1 MKKRLLSIVSM
12 LLVVS
17 TLFTS
22 LFACK
27 PHVCKFNKRIVK
39 DELFVAEANYEHA
52 NLYKLSCE
60 CGKVSDS
67 ETFQVGKT
75 LKYDVGT
82 KSDALDGKKILMVG
96 CSYTYYG
103 HVVLKTGNE
112 HQTLNEKRLND
123 KGYFYYMC
131 KESGADVSVT
141 DWCFGGHGF
150 KDFFEDACSANRGC
164 DGFNHYAQLTDKYYD
179 YVVLQD
185 IDWGNKYIGDEN
197 YVKYFKDIMK
207 IFQDANPNVKIYLS
221 FQAAIIF
228 QATGK
233 YQWRDTIKT
242 LEKEGLIVVDWGTLC
257 YDIWTGAAQV
267 PNSKYTYDKQS
278 FIVSN
283 NKEDGY
289 HQNMLAGYLTT
300 LMLYCTITGET
311 AIGQPF
317 KFASNPELNLA
328 FHPMTYRSEHYRYI
342 RETNF
347 DLIIEDEEEMYN
359 LQVLAD
365 EYIRTQ
371 QYTKYCN

>member
-1 MKKRLLSIVSM
+1 M

-27 PHVCKFNKRIVK
+27 PHECKFNKRVVK

-52 NLYKLSCE
+52 EVYKLSCE

-75 LKYDVGT
+75 LKYEVGT
-82 KSDALDGKKILMVG
+82 KSDALNGKKILFVG
-96 CSYTYYG
+96 NSFTYYG
-103 HVVLKTGNE
+103 NVVMRTGRE
-112 HQTLNEKRLND
+112 HQTLNDKRLND

-141 DWCFGGHGF
+141 DWCFGGHSF
-150 KDFFEDACSANRGC
+150 KDFFGDACRANRGC

-179 YVVLQD
+179 IVVLQD
-185 IDWGNKYIGDEN
+185 TSWSAEEQAEN
-197 YVKYFKDIMK
+197 PDYFEYVKG
-207 IFQDANPNVKIYLS
+207 IFQIFKDANPNVKIFFFLQPAVVTKIAGDYHWKS
-221 FQAAIIF
+221 VAKRIDNE
-228 QATGK
+228 T
-233 YQWRDTIKT
+233 DVT
-242 LEKEGLIVVDWGTLC
+242 VVDWGTLV
-257 YDIWTGAAQV
+257 YDIWSGTAKV
-267 PNSKYTYDKQS
+267 PNSKYTYNKQS

-283 NKEDGY
+283 DKSDGY

-317 KFASNPELNLA
+317 KFASDPTLNLE
-328 FHPMTYRSEHYRYI
+328 FHPMTFKGQYYNYI
-342 RETNF
+342 KETNF
-347 DLIIEDEEEMYN
+347 DLIIEDEEEMHN

>member
-1 MKKRLLSIVSM
+1 MKKRLFSIVSI
-12 LLVVS
+12 LLVAC
-17 TLFTS
+17 TLLSS

-27 PHVCKFNKRIVK
+27 PHECKFNQRIVK
-39 DELFVAEANYEHA
+39 DELFVSEANYEHA

-60 CGKVSDS
+60 CGNVSDT

-82 KSDALDGKKILMVG
+82 KSDALNGKTILMVG

-103 HVVLKTGNE
+103 HVVMKTGRE
-112 HQTLNEKRLND
+112 YTQLNEKRLND

-141 DWCFGGHGF
+141 DWCFGGHGLEDLF
-150 KDFFEDACSANRGC
+150 GDACKADRGC

-179 YVVLQD
+179 YIVLQD
-185 IDWGNKYIGDEN
+185 IGWGNAYMGDKG
-197 YVKYFKDIMK
+197 YVEYFKGVMK

-221 FQAAIIF
+221 FQPAIIF
-228 QATGK
+228 QGSEK
-233 YQWRDTIKT
+233 YQWRDTVKT
-242 LEKEGLIVVDWGTLC
+242 LEQAGLIVVDWGTLV
-257 YDIWTGAAQV
+257 YDIWTGAVEV

-283 NKEDGY
+283 DKEDGY

-311 AIGQPF
+311 AVGQPF
-317 KFASNPELNLA
+317 KFATNPDLNTA
-328 FHPMTYRSEHYRYI
+328 FHPLTFKSEHYRYI

-347 DLIIEDEEEMYN
+347 DLIIEDDEEMRN